1 MPKQKRASK
10 VSASSAPVST
20 NGPSDKNGAPS
31 GFVALSLLL
40 RPDPNKLPNPKDG
53 PPCHLCTARCCKY
66 FALPIDTPTGHE
78 DYEHIRW
85 YLMHEGV
92 AIWMDDGDWYLEIRT
107 VCKHLQPDNSCGI
120 YETRPQICRDYGTEN
135 EEGPCEFFTDDLKYD
150 LYFES
155 DEDFAV
161 WVSAEGEKKKQRNA
175 RQRER
180 RRKRVAARGT
190 LA

>member
-1 MPKQKRASK
+1 MARQKKASK
-10 VSASSAPVST
+10 VSVS
-20 NGPSDKNGAPS
+20 KNGAGDKAGPPS

-40 RPDPNKLPNPKDG
+40 APDPHKMPDPKDG

-92 AIWMDDGDWYLEIRT
+92 AVWMDDGDWYIEIRT

-120 YETRPQICRDYGTEN
+120 YETRPQVCREYGSED
-135 EEGPCEFFTDDLKYD
+135 EEEPCEFFTDDLKYD

-161 WVSAEGEKKKQRNA
+161 WVAAESEKKKQRNA

-180 RRKRVAARGT
+180 RRKRVAARHA